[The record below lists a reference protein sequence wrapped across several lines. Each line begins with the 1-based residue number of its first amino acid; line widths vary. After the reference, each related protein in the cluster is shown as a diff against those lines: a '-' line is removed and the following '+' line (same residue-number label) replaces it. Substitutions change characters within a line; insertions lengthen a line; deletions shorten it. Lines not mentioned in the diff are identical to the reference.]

1 LLPRSQRPVI
11 ELVVAVEGVTAAPH
25 WTHSTKRPT
34 PQPEVEI
41 MELTFDGTPE
51 RMPGWQIPLRSPHTC
66 AASVKANMPGR
77 RARPPHNAPATS
89 Y

>member
-1 LLPRSQRPVI
+1 
-11 ELVVAVEGVTAAPH
+11 
-25 WTHSTKRPT
+25 
-34 PQPEVEI
+34 